1 MIVNK
6 DGLARFLRM
15 SLPTLRDR
23 LADDP
28 EIPVLRRGSNGVPW
42 EFDALAVQAHFE
54 RRARERVEAEAQRR
68 AQLAAIRVRL
78 GQPEA
83 PADPAMPPMAAA
95 APREAEEVALE
106 LAERFG
112 HAHGLGA
119 PVVSALR
126 AELAALARKLTV
138 DRHA

>member
-23 LADDP
+23 LAADP
-28 EIPVLRRGSNGVPW
+28 EIPVVRRGSNGVPW
-42 EFDALAVQAHFE
+42 EFDAHAVQAHFE
-54 RRARERVEAEAQRR
+54 RRARERAEAEAQRR
-68 AQLAAIRVRL
+68 VQLDAMRRGL
-78 GQPEA
+78 GQREA
-83 PADPAMPPMAAA
+83 PNAPTLPIIAAA
-95 APREAEEVALE
+95 APREAEETALA
-106 LAERFG
+106 LAEQFG
-112 HAHGLGA
+112 RAHGLGA

-126 AELAALARKLTV
+126 AELAALARKLTA